1 MSRAGSLC
9 KKTRHLSQM
18 QQSQLCDYMTTEP
31 ARMEISKQSRLP
43 GGPANEPSEKQDS
56 G

>member
-9 KKTRHLSQM
+9 KKTQR
-18 QQSQLCDYMTTEP
+18 LCDYMTTEP
-31 ARMEISKQSRLP
+31 ATMEISKQSRLP